1 MEIAILT
8 VGAVAAV
15 AAVAAVVVPLW
26 QQRVRLDLRLTGG
39 FSTFDDRIEFGAVI
53 ENNGRSP
60 IFHIE
65 LFCGPPGLLLSPGSR
80 YYIGKVTLDPVSSYP
95 FTCSLPRPGAAES
108 TPNGVVLPVPL
119 LVVARYG
126 RRLKVIEHPVGPFN
140 SGTVKEGSLRRPSA
154 R

>member
-1 MEIAILT
+1 MSAPFALPRRTFAALLT
-8 VGAVAAV
+8 ISLAFATTAHAQGRGGPPAGPPPVSGMVNGKLGP
-15 AAVAAVVVPLW
+15 VVRDGVMVPVIEFADTTQIIRQSLW
-26 QQRVRLDLRLTGG
+26 VET
-39 FSTFDDRIEFGAVI
+39 TFDSDHDGKRDRV
-53 ENNGRSP
+53 
-60 IFHIE
+60 HVQ
-65 LFCGPPGLLLSPGSR
+65 
-80 YYIGKVTLDPVSSYP
+80 VT
-95 FTCSLPRPGAAES
+95 RPGAAES